1 MRIKLTPGQYRL
13 GMTVVEMLVA
23 LGLSSMVLG
32 GIMTLFTVSLKNFTG
47 MSNYASLTS
56 QSRQSMDS
64 MSKDIRQ
71 ATQVIGYMNTPGA
84 KSLTLSNAFTGIS
97 QVYSWD
103 SNSCNLVCTKGQTT
117 RTNLVGCDS
126 WDFSFYQRNPTNN
139 WTFVNTTNLGVCK
152 LINMTWKC
160 SRTLLGTKL
169 NTEDLVTAEIVLR
182 NKL

>member
-1 MRIKLTPGQYRL
+1 M
-13 GMTVVEMLVA
+13 MVA
-23 LGLSSMVLG
+23 VGLSGMVLG

-47 MSNYASLTS
+47 MGNYASLTS

-71 ATQVIGYMNTPGA
+71 ATQIVSYTNTPAA
-84 KSLTLSNAFTGIS
+84 KSLTLSNAFAGVTE
-97 QVYSWD
+97 VYTWD
-103 SNSCNLVCTKGQTT
+103 SNSCNLVCNKTGQAS
-117 RTNLVGCDS
+117 RTNLTGCDS

-139 WTFVNTTNLGVCK
+139 WTFVSTTNLGVCK

-160 SRTLLGTKL
+160 SRSILGAKL

-182 NKL
+182 NRP